1 MYFIVIFGNLFTLK
15 ATHLRCYYLRHKVSL
30 DDLYAIIKEKS
41 VKTTTKKE
49 LMKNNI
55 ISMKHFLS

>member
-1 MYFIVIFGNLFTLK
+1 MYFIAIFGNLLTLK

-30 DDLYAIIKEKS
+30 DDLYAIIEEKS
-41 VKTTTKKE
+41 MITTTKKE

-55 ISMKHFLS
+55 ISTKRFLS